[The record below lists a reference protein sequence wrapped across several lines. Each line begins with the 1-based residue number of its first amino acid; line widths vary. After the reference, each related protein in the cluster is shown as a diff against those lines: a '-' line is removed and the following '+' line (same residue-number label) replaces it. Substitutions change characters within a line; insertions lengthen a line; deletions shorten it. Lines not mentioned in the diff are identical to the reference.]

1 MPAEPA
7 PPPAQTV
14 AEAPAVE
21 PPPSQT
27 PKPEV
32 GKRLPLDLYEDALG
46 NASDYVRAVLA
57 DDFDE
62 AAAEALTANLN
73 FSGRTVNP
81 EAMPEEAAPDAMPD
95 AGEQA

>member
-1 MPAEPA
+1 M
-7 PPPAQTV
+7 
-14 AEAPAVE
+14 
-21 PPPSQT
+21 
-27 PKPEV
+27 
-32 GKRLPLDLYEDALG
+32 
-46 NASDYVRAVLA
+46 LA

-81 EAMPEEAAPDAMPD
+81 EAMPEEAAPDAAPD